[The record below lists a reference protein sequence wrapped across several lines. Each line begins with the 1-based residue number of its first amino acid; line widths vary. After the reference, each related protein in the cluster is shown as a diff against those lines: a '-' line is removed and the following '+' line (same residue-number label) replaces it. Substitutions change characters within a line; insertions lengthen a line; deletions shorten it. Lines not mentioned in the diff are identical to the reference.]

1 MSRNCAEV
9 HIIGNFV
16 RAAKLEGVTK
26 VTVASN
32 LQKKQGDAYVDDP
45 HFNTVNVW
53 AKHSQDFIADEVE
66 VGDLLRISGRVRE
79 SSYEDSKSGEKVYT
93 VDIHASQLDRLAKK
107 QEA

>member
-1 MSRNCAEV
+1 MSRNCAEF

-32 LQKKQGDAYVDDP
+32 MQKKQGDEYVDDP

-53 AKHSQDFIADEVE
+53 SKHSQDFIDREVKA
-66 VGDLLRISGRVRE
+66 GDLLRISGRIRE
-79 SSYEDSKSGEKVYT
+79 SSYEDKKTSEKVYG
-93 VDIHASQLDRLAKK
+93 VDLHASSFDRLAKK
-107 QEA
+107 QEN